1 MSCVSFIVGF
11 FVSKKYSY
19 SYLFRL
25 MLYCS
30 LVCGGWALFMAIYF
44 TVRHKTKNSSNNKN
58 SNNNK
63 STMNSNNSSSENNKN
78 TKSHSSNTSDIELAI
93 VKDSST
99 NVKNDEEKMA
109 SASTDADIGCDNN
122 AMVECDKAT

>member
-1 MSCVSFIVGF
+1 
-11 FVSKKYSY
+11 
-19 SYLFRL
+19 
-25 MLYCS
+25 
-30 LVCGGWALFMAIYF
+30 MAIYF